1 MATMANSGVFV
12 GREAE
17 IDLVSS
23 ALDAARDAA
32 PQIVSIEG
40 EAGIGKTAFLHR
52 AVDAAQ
58 DVVILEA
65 SGDESEIALDYGVVR
80 QLAAMAAQ
88 AAGDGSPSGAPDR
101 WLSTSAFSAGARLLE
116 ILGSLQ
122 DEATVVL
129 ALDDA
134 HWMDA
139 SSAGAL
145 LFALRRLYA
154 DRVLVLIAGRP
165 DGLERLG
172 PSWLRLLAD
181 PERVQ
186 RVRLGGLT
194 THEVGQLSGSLGA
207 GQLTLAA
214 AERLREHTDGH
225 PLYVKVLVSELP
237 ADVLAFDRGPLP
249 APHSFAATVLSR
261 LSDVSAPARALV
273 AAAAVAGERCP
284 LALAGALAGVSD
296 PLVALEDAMA
306 AGLLEHVPA
315 RIPEEVA
322 FPHPLVR
329 AAVYDDLSP
338 SRRRDLHLECAKL
351 TPASDSLPH
360 RVAASAGEDDAL
372 AGELAAAGEEQAGN
386 GDPASAAEQLLWAS
400 RIAASSDLR
409 ERTLL
414 HATECLV
421 LAGEL
426 PRALALRDAV
436 LACSV
441 GPRKSLTIAC
451 LTMAMGRPEEA
462 KALVQEII
470 DRPNF
475 ADDDEMFGPVVASLA
490 IVSAITGRGD
500 EAVIWAR
507 RVLDRERSLATA
519 EMVARQ
525 ALAFGL
531 AGQRRGQ
538 EAVAALACAS
548 PAKMSPDPYEPELL
562 AVRGNIK
569 GWWGD
574 LRGAV
579 EDLSAVVR
587 WSRDGIPLRN
597 LPNAYGALAEAEYR
611 IGRWDEGLT
620 HAEVAVSLALD
631 TDRSWELPF
640 VHAVASYL
648 HAGRGNWGLA
658 AEHAGSARRY
668 SEAIPVPLGRYY
680 GCLAP
685 ANLALA
691 REDWS
696 AVLEAIAPL
705 HEPDTRLGLGGFLG
719 RVPWLLEAEAMIR
732 TDRLADA
739 GRVLDGIADAIGGGV
754 GELAPVEIWRLRGV
768 LEHARGFSENAR
780 AAFEEG
786 RAAAKSAD
794 SPPAQARLEL
804 AYGHFLHRTGR
815 RREAIGALRVARE
828 LSEQLDAR
836 PLIERCNVE
845 LAACGVR
852 APSRAADGDHD
863 LTARELVVARLVASG
878 KTNRE
883 AASELYLST
892 KAIEYHLANIF
903 TKLDIHSR
911 HELASRLPASV
922 G

>member
-1 MATMANSGVFV
+1 MANSGVFV

-17 IDLVSS
+17 LDLVSS
-23 ALDAARDAA
+23 ALETARGST
-32 PQIVSIEG
+32 PRIVSIEG

-52 AVDAAQ
+52 AVGAAQ
-58 DVVILEA
+58 DVVVLEA

-80 QLAAMAAQ
+80 QLATVAEQ
-88 AAGDGSPSGAPDR
+88 AAGDGSLSGAPDE

-122 DEATVVL
+122 DQATVVL

-154 DRVLVLIAGRP
+154 DRVLVLIAARP

-186 RVRLGGLT
+186 RVHLGGLT

-249 APHSFAATVLSR
+249 APHSFAATVISR
-261 LSDVSAPARALV
+261 LSDVSAPARDLV

-284 LALAGALAGVSD
+284 LALTGELAGVSD
-296 PLVALEDAMA
+296 PLVALEEAMA
-306 AGLLEHVPA
+306 AGLLDLAPA
-315 RIPEEVA
+315 RIPEEVV

-338 SRRRDLHLECAKL
+338 SRRRQLHLECARL
-351 TPASDSLPH
+351 TPPTDSLPH

-372 AGELAAAGEEQAGN
+372 AGELAVAGEQQAEN
-386 GDPASAAEQLLWAS
+386 GVLAAAAEQLLWAS
-400 RIAASSDLR
+400 RIAASSELS

-414 HATECLV
+414 RATECLI

-426 PRALALRDAV
+426 APAFALRDAV
-436 LACSV
+436 LACSD
-441 GPRKSLTIAC
+441 GPRKSLAIAC

-462 KALVQEII
+462 KAVAQEIV
-470 DRPNF
+470 DRPDF
-475 ADDDEMFGPVVASLA
+475 SDDDEMFGPVGSSLA
-490 IVSAITGRGD
+490 IVSAITGRGE

-507 RVLDRERSLATA
+507 RVLDRGRSPATA
-519 EMVARQ
+519 EMLARQ

-548 PAKMSPDPYEPELL
+548 PAKMSPAPFEPELL

-579 EDLSAVVR
+579 EDLSAVIG

-597 LPNAYGALAEAEYR
+597 LSNAYGALAEAEYR
-611 IGRWDEGLT
+611 IGHWDEGLT

-631 TDRSWELPF
+631 TDRTWELPF
-640 VHAVASYL
+640 VHAVASYF
-648 HAGRGNWGLA
+648 HAGRGSWGLA
-658 AEHAGSARRY
+658 AEHAGSARGY
-668 SEAIPVPLGRYY
+668 SEAIPVPLSRYY

-696 AVLEAIAPL
+696 AVFEAIAPL

-739 GRVLDGIADAIGGGV
+739 ALLLERIADGMDDSPGD
-754 GELAPVEIWRLRGV
+754 LAQVDVYRLSGV
-768 LEHARGFSENAR
+768 LEHARGSPERAR
-780 AAFEEG
+780 DAFERG
-786 RAAAKSAD
+786 RAAAKATD
-794 SPPAQARLEL
+794 SPPARAKLEL
-804 AYGHFLHRTGR
+804 SYGHFLHRTSR
-815 RREAIGALRVARE
+815 RREAIATLRVARE
-828 LSEQLDAR
+828 LFEQLDAR

-852 APSRAADGDHD
+852 ARSQVSDGDHD

-911 HELASRLPASV
+911 HELASRLPAPV